1 MNNYSI
7 HMRCFTTINSYIDNL
22 EQTTN
27 RLACTLASANQELLT
42 LEDGLQELRSYC
54 ELYSDKEGTL
64 CSCRQEDEPE
74 GLQECQLAEDP
85 EEESFLKRLQQ
96 ELNLKQPAFKG
107 DETQH
112 ITDGEYFNY
121 MMEKFDKE
129 MTEKRQ
135 KHLDFIASLKD
146 L

>member
-1 MNNYSI
+1 M
-7 HMRCFTTINSYIDNL
+7 
-22 EQTTN
+22 
-27 RLACTLASANQELLT
+27 
-42 LEDGLQELRSYC
+42 LEDGLQELKSYC
-54 ELYSDKEGTL
+54 ALYSDKEGTL
-64 CSCRQEDEPE
+64 CSYRQEDEPE

-85 EEESFLKRLQQ
+85 EEESFLKRLQR
-96 ELNLKQPAFKG
+96 ELNLNQPDFKG